1 MTTEE
6 IATELGISREKVQQ
20 IERLALRKARLLFLK
35 IDPEENWAEFIIN
48 AKAKNVLEQ
57 QYGL

>member
-1 MTTEE
+1 MTIEE
-6 IATELGISREKVQQ
+6 IAIELGITREKAQQ

-35 IDPEENWAEFIIN
+35 IDPEENWTEFITD

-57 QYGL
+57 QYGI